1 MCRAGLCAAR
11 PPRRASASS
20 PPLPHPPEVVSDA
33 VTDSV
38 RASVGLA
45 ALDVQTQALGACP
58 HVRALKPTLVGEQ
71 RVVHLP
77 ERVLT
82 RRRLGRRPPDQ
93 AKAERRRCRDI
104 DQVGSRLRY
113 RDLREAGVSEV
124 LRQVPQFA
132 RRGTAVTDCGRRPL
146 AYAPPASGSGF
157 APSGALMGCAR
168 SERPRRADAALTRRG
183 LPAIAIRWRRASGAG
198 GVNRRSDRQRR
209 SARALPSVA
218 KRKPASTVSGEQSDR
233 QFSPGASRPTGP

>member
-1 MCRAGLCAAR
+1 MCPAR
-11 PPRRASASS
+11 PPRRAPASS

-33 VTDSV
+33 VTHRV

-82 RRRLGRRPPDQ
+82 RRRLGRRPPGR

-124 LRQVPQFA
+124 LRQLPQFA
-132 RRGTAVTDCGRRPL
+132 KGGALLSCASVRQRSRWVACPLWTTTSSRPQTAARSCSRSRSSRRRARGRRL
-146 AYAPPASGSGF
+146 VPP
-157 APSGALMGCAR
+157 R
-168 SERPRRADAALTRRG
+168 TDRREVCSWSRTTVLLSRVVSRG
-183 LPAIAIRWRRASGAG
+183 WCTA
-198 GVNRRSDRQRR
+198 
-209 SARALPSVA
+209 
-218 KRKPASTVSGEQSDR
+218 
-233 QFSPGASRPTGP
+233 